1 MQLASEIAA
10 LVGMRVG
17 QEFTAVFPVG
27 SSEANLAV
35 CAMVVAVVVVST
47 VFFND
52 EVASRSFGLA
62 PVKDEAAETSG
73 AVGGKV
79 FSNLT
84 MSYSERIVWQ
94 CAQVARRYGLTLREQ
109 EVLELMVQG
118 MSVPDIAERTSISY
132 GTAKTHVSHIY
143 KKLDVHSR
151 DEALALLYRGV

>member
-1 MQLASEIAA
+1 
-10 LVGMRVG
+10 
-17 QEFTAVFPVG
+17 
-27 SSEANLAV
+27 
-35 CAMVVAVVVVST
+35 
-47 VFFND
+47 
-52 EVASRSFGLA
+52 
-62 PVKDEAAETSG
+62 
-73 AVGGKV
+73 
-79 FSNLT
+79 

-118 MSVPDIAERTSISY
+118 MSVPDMAERVSISY